1 MLGSNKEKDLTKAE
15 MEKKVQAWRTINEV
29 LVQANSKFM
38 DSLKVLLVNKRV
50 EHEELKVKL
59 ESGNGTEDDNAE
71 YLFLGGYI
79 KCLEDVTAG
88 KVN

>member
-15 MEKKVQAWRTINEV
+15 MERKVEAWKTISAT
-29 LVQANSKFM
+29 LSQANSKFM
-38 DSLKVLLVNKRV
+38 DNLKILLMNKRIK
-50 EHEELKVKL
+50 HEELKVKL
-59 ESGNGTEDDNAE
+59 ETGNGTEDDNAE

-88 KVN
+88 KVE